1 MAITF
6 ITSSHNKYNEIQ
18 SIIPSITMEKVD
30 LDEIQEIDPHKIIQ
44 AKLKQAGEMGI
55 RPCIVEDTS
64 LYFEGLNG
72 LPGPLIKWFLQV
84 LGNDGLYSLSK
95 KIGNS
100 QVVAKTIIGYRGVNS
115 EVLFFEGD
123 MIGDIVEPRGK
134 NGFGWNP
141 IFRPQGEIKTF
152 AEMTDEE
159 KEKYSMRKK
168 AATKLN
174 EFLLK
179 NQML

>member
-1 MAITF
+1 
-6 ITSSHNKYNEIQ
+6 
-18 SIIPSITMEKVD
+18 
-30 LDEIQEIDPHKIIQ
+30 
-44 AKLKQAGEMGI
+44 
-55 RPCIVEDTS
+55 
-64 LYFEGLNG
+64 
-72 LPGPLIKWFLQV
+72 V

-100 QVVAKTIIGYRGVNS
+100 KVVAKTIIGYRGVNS

-123 MIGDIVEPRGK
+123 MIGDIVEPRGE